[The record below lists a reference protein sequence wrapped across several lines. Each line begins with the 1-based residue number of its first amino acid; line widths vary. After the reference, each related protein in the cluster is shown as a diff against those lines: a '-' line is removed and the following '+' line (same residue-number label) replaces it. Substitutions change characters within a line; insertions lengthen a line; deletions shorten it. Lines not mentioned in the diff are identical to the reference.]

1 MLTAAGLQIQPNRY
15 FYLVAK
21 NNDFCKICFKG
32 MTKIFFY
39 LCYVM
44 IKRLFVFIVGIVTFT
59 SVFAQ
64 EKREL
69 KVYDIGTELYKLRE
83 IYETEGTDT
92 IYWPDCDWDKSLTDY
107 LELKNAQRIIDS
119 QYKTLSDLNKHLN
132 KLGYN
137 VIKDIVI
144 EKLENNESTW
154 LENDRRYSLI
164 FVKGNS
170 PQYFEKDDFDST
182 KTYNRNPRGVLLV
195 KNTGFGYKI
204 ITQNLDFLDS
214 GEENGGVYFA
224 PELSIG
230 VSQKKLIIDYN
241 HGRYGNWGYEYSF
254 NGNDFIVT
262 KYYLN
267 ESYSAI
273 TEDVVKFSINFT
285 EKIITYSHIINED
298 ECMANDVDA
307 KYHTIIIPFTTN
319 VIFTMSNRPRYNN

>member
-1 MLTAAGLQIQPNRY
+1 MFQG
-15 FYLVAK
+15 
-21 NNDFCKICFKG
+21 NDE
-32 MTKIFFY
+32 IFFY

-92 IYWPDCDWDKSLTDY
+92 IYWPDCDWDKSLMAFLGIRTD
-107 LELKNAQRIIDS
+107 QRIING
-119 QYKTLSDLNKHLN
+119 QYKTLSDLETHLN
-132 KLGYN
+132 NLGYN
-137 VIKDIVI
+137 VVNDIVI
-144 EKLENNESTW
+144 ERLENNESAW
-154 LENDRRYSLI
+154 LENDSTYSLI

-230 VSQKKLIIDYN
+230 ISQKKLIINYG

-254 NGNDFIVT
+254 NGTDFIVS
-262 KYYLN
+262 N
-267 ESYSAI
+267 RYSNASSSGIAEDI
-273 TEDVVKFSINFT
+273 TRLCINFI
-285 EKIITYSHIINED
+285 EKNIMYSHIINMD
-298 ECMANDVDA
+298 ENMENGEAA
-307 KYHTIIIPFTTN
+307 KYHTVIIPFSTN
-319 VIFTMSNRPRYNN
+319 VIFTMSNRPRYDN

>member
-1 MLTAAGLQIQPNRY
+1 
-15 FYLVAK
+15 
-21 NNDFCKICFKG
+21 
-32 MTKIFFY
+32 
-39 LCYVM
+39 M
-44 IKRLFVFIVGIVTFT
+44 IKRLFVFIIGIVAFS

-182 KTYNRNPRGVLLV
+182 KTYNRNP
-195 KNTGFGYKI
+195 
-204 ITQNLDFLDS
+204 
-214 GEENGGVYFA
+214 
-224 PELSIG
+224 
-230 VSQKKLIIDYN
+230 
-241 HGRYGNWGYEYSF
+241 
-254 NGNDFIVT
+254 
-262 KYYLN
+262 
-267 ESYSAI
+267 
-273 TEDVVKFSINFT
+273 
-285 EKIITYSHIINED
+285 
-298 ECMANDVDA
+298 
-307 KYHTIIIPFTTN
+307 
-319 VIFTMSNRPRYNN
+319 